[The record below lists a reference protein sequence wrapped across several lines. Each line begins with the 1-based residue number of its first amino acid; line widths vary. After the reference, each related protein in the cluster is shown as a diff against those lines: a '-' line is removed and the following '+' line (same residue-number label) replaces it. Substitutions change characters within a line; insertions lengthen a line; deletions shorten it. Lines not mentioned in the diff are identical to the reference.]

1 MEMNNNNNNDVKN
14 LYYSQNNLDNT
25 FKQVS
30 EEISKRTN
38 KDISKNSAYRATFN
52 KMASIAYDKC
62 PSLERNLTTI
72 NSQLVDKSVGYFHTK
87 IIEKETNKNNK
98 TNTNNNNINSTNNN
112 VSSLNNIDTSNGFT
126 MLKENENID
135 NKYNELLEQ
144 RNNNNGGGNP
154 NTYLPQN
161 SISSSNYVNNNDE
174 FKKGSNTNNNTML
187 ESQYKRIHNNQSQ
200 NNQSQNNQSQN
211 NLQTKNT
218 DFNIKP
224 FNLSDDMTDSLFNTE
239 NVDTP
244 LYQNIENLQKMEGT
258 NPMAMLED
266 YQKQR
271 NQQIDSH
278 MQNNKQNNL
287 NNKQQQIRPNP
298 IHQSTN
304 VNQVVLS
311 KNNTNATTNISQ
323 TIVDPMDL
331 SNLGNE
337 YTQNMLKRID
347 KNMVSDNK
355 SQPTSNIDL
364 GKMQEALIK
373 LQKDSQPDYIE
384 KVHYINVNSV
394 DRQWEANAES
404 RFKFRVKF
412 NQHNEFTGAGIS
424 QMYKNVISVELVS
437 AILPMDSSIIPFDT
451 RLYNGLMKYPYLLLR
466 IDELDNVFRGT
477 NNWVDKAF
485 STLLF
490 DKVFFSSVLSTDY
503 VSGTGTSIV
512 NSTPK
517 QGFSSEYNRG
527 FMKYNPAYFEKK
539 KFYNNPLASLNS
551 MTISITDP
559 RGNFINT
566 QNDVLTNTAIT
577 FTGTLDT
584 IGSTLEL
591 NASNAFPFSTHSSYK
606 MVKIETTTY
615 FSNRLF
621 RVGDRIL
628 IRNFT
633 MPAVATNNSRFQT
646 FINREEGHTIIN
658 LDLETNGL
666 ADTNNRGF
674 IKNLYISPPGTLDAL
689 NQTVDSDTYYDSSL
703 DFTSA
708 TYGTLIN
715 IDLQTH
721 LLFRIVTRDPD
732 TSNTLKPINIY

>member
-1 MEMNNNNNNDVKN
+1 MSEDTISQ
-14 LYYSQNNLDNT
+14 LYYSQNNLENT

-30 EEISKRTN
+30 NEIMKRTN
-38 KDISKNSAYRATFN
+38 KDISKNSAYRTTFN
-52 KMASIAYDKC
+52 KMASITYDKC
-62 PSLERNLTTI
+62 PQLERNLSTI

-87 IIEKETNKNNK
+87 IFEKESNKGKMNV
-98 TNTNNNNINSTNNN
+98 NTNNINNSNNTNTTNNN
-112 VSSLNNIDTSNGFT
+112 VSSLTNTDTSHGFT
-126 MLKENENID
+126 MVKENENID
-135 NKYNELLEQ
+135 NKYNELLAQ
-144 RNNNNGGGNP
+144 RSNNNGGGNP
-154 NTYLPQN
+154 NTYLPQP
-161 SISSSNYVNNNDE
+161 SISSSHYNNSNGNGNSNETIMND
-174 FKKGSNTNNNTML
+174 FKHNTN
-187 ESQYKRIHNNQSQ
+187 QPQS
-200 NNQSQNNQSQN
+200 
-211 NLQTKNT
+211 KNDKACT
-218 DFNIKP
+218 DFTVKP
-224 FNLSDDMTDSLFNTE
+224 FNLSDDMTDTLFNTE
-239 NVDTP
+239 NVDSP
-244 LYQNIENLQKMEGT
+244 LYQNIENLQKMEGS

-271 NQQIDSH
+271 NQQVQSQSENYERNKN
-278 MQNNKQNNL
+278 QNNTQRINNQQNNHYT
-287 NNKQQQIRPNP
+287 NDISPNP
-298 IHQSTN
+298 INQPTN
-304 VNQVVLS
+304 GNQIVLS

-323 TIVDPMDL
+323 TVVDPMDL

-337 YTQNMLKRID
+337 YTQTMLKKID
-347 KNMVSDNK
+347 KNMVNDNK
-355 SQPTSNIDL
+355 SQPASNVDL
-364 GKMQEALIK
+364 AKMQEALVK
-373 LQKDSQPDYIE
+373 LQKDTQPDYIE

-394 DRQWEANAES
+394 DRQWEENAES

-424 QMYKNVISVELVS
+424 QMYKNVVSVELVN
-437 AILPMDSSIIPFDT
+437 AILPMDSSIVPFDT

-466 IDELDNVFRGT
+466 IDELDSVFRGT
-477 NNWVDKAF
+477 NNWVDRAF
-485 STLLF
+485 STLIF
-490 DKVFFSSVLSTDY
+490 DKVFFSSVLSTEY
-503 VSGTGTSIV
+503 ISGAGTSIV

-517 QGFSSEYNRG
+517 QGFTSEYNRG
-527 FMKYNPAYFEKK
+527 FMKFNPAYFEKK

-551 MTISITDP
+551 MSISITDP

-584 IGSTLEL
+584 IGATLEL
-591 NASNAFPFSTHSSYK
+591 GASNAYPFSTHSFHK
-606 MVKIETTTY
+606 MIKIETTTY

-628 IRNFT
+628 VKNFT
-633 MPAVATNNSRFQT
+633 MNTTGTDNSRFQT

-689 NQTVDSDTYYDSSL
+689 NKTVDSSTYYDATHL
-703 DFTSA
+703 NFTSA

-715 IDLQTH
+715 IDLQSH

>member
-1 MEMNNNNNNDVKN
+1 MEMNINNDFKN
-14 LYYSQNNLDNT
+14 LYYSKNNLDNT

-38 KDISKNSAYRATFN
+38 KDISKNSTYRITFD
-52 KMASIAYDKC
+52 KMASITYDKC
-62 PSLERNLTTI
+62 PPLERNLTTI
-72 NSQLVDKSVGYFHTK
+72 NSQLVDKSVGYFHSK
-87 IIEKETNKNNK
+87 IFERENNK
-98 TNTNNNNINSTNNN
+98 GKTNSNTNRNTINSTNNN
-112 VSSLNNIDTSNGFT
+112 VSSLNNIDTSQGFT

-161 SISSSNYVNNNDE
+161 SIPSSHYINKNDE
-174 FKKGSNTNNNTML
+174 VIKGSNTNNNTMI
-187 ESQYKRIHNNQSQ
+187 EGQFKRIHNNQSKS
-200 NNQSQNNQSQN
+200 NSQNDNQCS
-211 NLQTKNT
+211 
-218 DFNIKP
+218 DFTIKP
-224 FNLSDDMTDSLFNTE
+224 FNLSDDMTESLFNTE

-244 LYQNIENLQKMEGT
+244 LYQNIENLQKMESS

-266 YQKQR
+266 YQKER
-271 NQQIDSH
+271 NQQVTNHI
-278 MQNNKQNNL
+278 QNNKQNNII
-287 NNKQQQIRPNP
+287 NKNQNITPNP
-298 IHQSTN
+298 INQLTN

-337 YTQNMLKRID
+337 YTQNMLKKID
-347 KNMVSDNK
+347 KNMVNDNK

-364 GKMQEALIK
+364 CKMQEALIK

-424 QMYKNVISVELVS
+424 QMYKNVVSVELVS

-517 QGFSSEYNRG
+517 QGFASEYNRG

-551 MTISITDP
+551 MSISITDP

-566 QNDVLTNTAIT
+566 QSDVLTSNTIA

-621 RVGDRIL
+621 RIGDRIL
-628 IRNFT
+628 VRNFT
-633 MPAVATNNSRFQT
+633 MNTSGANNSKFQT

-689 NQTVDSDTYYDSSL
+689 NQTVDSTTYYDSSL
-703 DFTSA
+703 DFTDA

>member
-1 MEMNNNNNNDVKN
+1 MNNNNNNDVKN

-38 KDISKNSAYRATFN
+38 KDISKNSAYRTTFN

-98 TNTNNNNINSTNNN
+98 TNNNINFTNNN

-161 SISSSNYVNNNDE
+161 SIPSSNYVNNNDE

-211 NLQTKNT
+211 NLQIKNT

-287 NNKQQQIRPNP
+287 NNKQQQISPNP
-298 IHQSTN
+298 IHQPTN

-347 KNMVSDNK
+347 KNMVNDNK

-394 DRQWEANAES
+394 DRQWEENAES

-424 QMYKNVISVELVS
+424 QMYKNVVSVELVN
-437 AILPMDSSIIPFDT
+437 AILPMDSSIVPFDT

-466 IDELDNVFRGT
+466 IDELDSVFRGT
-477 NNWVDKAF
+477 NNWVDRAF
-485 STLLF
+485 STLIF

-503 VSGTGTSIV
+503 ISGAGTSIV

-517 QGFSSEYNRG
+517 QGFTSEYNRG
-527 FMKYNPAYFEKK
+527 FMKFNPAYFEKK

-551 MTISITDP
+551 MSISITDP

-566 QNDVLTNTAIT
+566 QSDVLTSNTIA

-591 NASNAFPFSTHSSYK
+591 NATTAYPYSNIALNNYK
-606 MVKIETTTY
+606 MIKIETTTY

-628 IRNFT
+628 VRNFT
-633 MPAVATNNSRFQT
+633 MNTTGTNNSRFTT

-658 LDLETNGL
+658 LDLETNGT
-666 ADTNNRGF
+666 DETKNRGF

-689 NQTVDSDTYYDSSL
+689 NQTVDSTTYYDSSL
-703 DFTSA
+703 DFTDA

>member
-30 EEISKRTN
+30 EEILKRTN

-52 KMASIAYDKC
+52 KMASITYDKC

-87 IIEKETNKNNK
+87 IIEKETNKTNKINN
-98 TNTNNNNINSTNNN
+98 NNNNNINSTNNN

-144 RNNNNGGGNP
+144 RNNNGGGNP

-161 SISSSNYVNNNDE
+161 SIPSSNYVNNNDE

-187 ESQYKRIHNNQSQ
+187 ESQYKRIH
-200 NNQSQNNQSQN
+200 NNQSQN

-287 NNKQQQIRPNP
+287 NNKQQQISPNP
-298 IHQSTN
+298 IHQPTN
-304 VNQVVLS
+304 VNQVVLN

-331 SNLGNE
+331 ANLGNE
-337 YTQNMLKRID
+337 YTQNMLKKIE
-347 KNMVSDNK
+347 KNIVNDNK

-364 GKMQEALIK
+364 AKMQEALIK

-512 NSTPK
+512 NSIPK
-517 QGFSSEYNRG
+517 QGFTSEYNRG

-566 QNDVLTNTAIT
+566 QSDVLTSNTIA

-591 NASNAFPFSTHSSYK
+591 NASNAFPFSIHSSYK

-621 RVGDRIL
+621 RIGDRIL
-628 IRNFT
+628 VRNFT
-633 MPAVATNNSRFQT
+633 MNTSGANNSKFQT

-666 ADTNNRGF
+666 DATNNRGF

-689 NQTVDSDTYYDSSL
+689 NQTVDGDTYYDSSL
-703 DFTSA
+703 DFTDA

>member
-1 MEMNNNNNNDVKN
+1 MEMNINNDFKN
-14 LYYSQNNLDNT
+14 LYYSKNNLDNT

-38 KDISKNSAYRATFN
+38 KDISKNSTYRITFD
-52 KMASIAYDKC
+52 KMASITYDKC
-62 PSLERNLTTI
+62 PPLERNLTTI
-72 NSQLVDKSVGYFHTK
+72 NSQLVDKSIGYFHSK
-87 IIEKETNKNNK
+87 IFERENNK
-98 TNTNNNNINSTNNN
+98 GKTNSNTNSNTINSTNNN
-112 VSSLNNIDTSNGFT
+112 VSSLNNIDTSQGFT

-161 SISSSNYVNNNDE
+161 SIPSSHYINKNDE
-174 FKKGSNTNNNTML
+174 VIKGSNTNNNTMI
-187 ESQYKRIHNNQSQ
+187 EGQFKRIHNNQSKS
-200 NNQSQNNQSQN
+200 NSKNDNQCS
-211 NLQTKNT
+211 
-218 DFNIKP
+218 DFTIKP
-224 FNLSDDMTDSLFNTE
+224 FNLSDDMTESLFNTE

-244 LYQNIENLQKMEGT
+244 LYQNIENLQKMESS

-266 YQKQR
+266 YQKER
-271 NQQIDSH
+271 NQQVTNHI
-278 MQNNKQNNL
+278 QNNKQNNII
-287 NNKQQQIRPNP
+287 NKNQNITPNP
-298 IHQSTN
+298 INQSTN

-323 TIVDPMDL
+323 TVVDPMDL

-337 YTQNMLKRID
+337 YTQNMLKKID
-347 KNMVSDNK
+347 KNMVNDNK

-364 GKMQEALIK
+364 CKMQEALIK

-424 QMYKNVISVELVS
+424 QMYKNVVSVELVS

-517 QGFSSEYNRG
+517 QGFASEYNRG

-551 MTISITDP
+551 MSISITDP

-566 QNDVLTNTAIT
+566 QSDVLTSNTIA
-577 FTGTLDT
+577 FTGKLNT
-584 IGSTLEL
+584 IGATLEL
-591 NASNAFPFSTHSSYK
+591 NPSNAYPFSTHSSYK
-606 MVKIETTTY
+606 MIKIETTTY

-628 IRNFT
+628 VRNFT
-633 MPAVATNNSRFQT
+633 MNTSGANNSKFQT

-666 ADTNNRGF
+666 DATNNRGF

-689 NQTVDSDTYYDSSL
+689 NQTVDSTTYYDDSL
-703 DFTSA
+703 DFTDA

>member
-1 MEMNNNNNNDVKN
+1 MEMNINNDFKN
-14 LYYSQNNLDNT
+14 LYYSKNNLDNT

-38 KDISKNSAYRATFN
+38 KDISKNSTYRITFD
-52 KMASIAYDKC
+52 KMASITYDKC
-62 PSLERNLTTI
+62 PPLERNLTTI
-72 NSQLVDKSVGYFHTK
+72 NSQLVDKSIGYFHSK
-87 IIEKETNKNNK
+87 IFERENNK
-98 TNTNNNNINSTNNN
+98 GKTNSNTINSTNNN
-112 VSSLNNIDTSNGFT
+112 VSSLNNIDTSQGFT

-161 SISSSNYVNNNDE
+161 SIPSSHYINKNDE
-174 FKKGSNTNNNTML
+174 VMKGSNTNNNTMI
-187 ESQYKRIHNNQSQ
+187 EGQFKRIHNNQSKS
-200 NNQSQNNQSQN
+200 NSKNDNQCS
-211 NLQTKNT
+211 
-218 DFNIKP
+218 DFTIKP
-224 FNLSDDMTDSLFNTE
+224 FNLSDDMTESLFNTE

-244 LYQNIENLQKMEGT
+244 LYQNIENLQKMESS

-266 YQKQR
+266 YQKER
-271 NQQIDSH
+271 NQQVTNHI
-278 MQNNKQNNL
+278 QNNKQNNII
-287 NNKQQQIRPNP
+287 NKNQNITPNP
-298 IHQSTN
+298 INQSTN

-323 TIVDPMDL
+323 TVVDPMDL

-337 YTQNMLKRID
+337 YTQNMLKKID
-347 KNMVSDNK
+347 KNMVNDNK

-364 GKMQEALIK
+364 CKMQEALIK

-424 QMYKNVISVELVS
+424 QMYKNVVSVELVS

-517 QGFSSEYNRG
+517 QGFASEYNRG

-551 MTISITDP
+551 MSISITDP

-566 QNDVLTNTAIT
+566 QSDVLTSNTIA
-577 FTGTLDT
+577 FTGKLNT
-584 IGSTLEL
+584 IGATLEL
-591 NASNAFPFSTHSSYK
+591 NPSNAYPFSTHSSYK
-606 MVKIETTTY
+606 MIKIETTTY

-628 IRNFT
+628 VRNFT
-633 MPAVATNNSRFQT
+633 MNTSGANNSKFQT

-666 ADTNNRGF
+666 DATNNRGF

-689 NQTVDSDTYYDSSL
+689 NQTVDSTTYYDSSL
-703 DFTSA
+703 DFTDA

>member
-1 MEMNNNNNNDVKN
+1 MSEDTISQ
-14 LYYSQNNLDNT
+14 LYYSQNNLENT

-30 EEISKRTN
+30 NEIMKRTN
-38 KDISKNSAYRATFN
+38 KDISKNSAYRTTFN
-52 KMASIAYDKC
+52 KMASITYDKC
-62 PSLERNLTTI
+62 PQNERNLSTI

-87 IIEKETNKNNK
+87 IFEKESNKGKMNV
-98 TNTNNNNINSTNNN
+98 NTNNINNSNNTNTTNNN
-112 VSSLNNIDTSNGFT
+112 VSSLTNTDTSHGFT
-126 MLKENENID
+126 MVKENENID
-135 NKYNELLEQ
+135 NKYNELLAQ
-144 RNNNNGGGNP
+144 RSNNNGGGNP
-154 NTYLPQN
+154 NTYLPQP
-161 SISSSNYVNNNDE
+161 SISSSHYNNSNGNGNSNETIMND
-174 FKKGSNTNNNTML
+174 FKHNTN
-187 ESQYKRIHNNQSQ
+187 QPQS
-200 NNQSQNNQSQN
+200 
-211 NLQTKNT
+211 KNDKACT
-218 DFNIKP
+218 DFTVKP
-224 FNLSDDMTDSLFNTE
+224 FNLSDDMTDTLFNTE
-239 NVDTP
+239 NVDSP
-244 LYQNIENLQKMEGT
+244 LYQNIENLQKMEGS

-271 NQQIDSH
+271 NQQVQSQSENYERNKN
-278 MQNNKQNNL
+278 QNNTQRINNQQNNHYT
-287 NNKQQQIRPNP
+287 NDISPNP
-298 IHQSTN
+298 INQPTN
-304 VNQVVLS
+304 GNQIVLS

-323 TIVDPMDL
+323 TVVDPMDL

-337 YTQNMLKRID
+337 YTQTMLKKID
-347 KNMVSDNK
+347 KNMVNDNK
-355 SQPTSNIDL
+355 SQPASNVDL
-364 GKMQEALIK
+364 AKMQEALVK
-373 LQKDSQPDYIE
+373 LQKDTQPDYIE

-394 DRQWEANAES
+394 DRQWEENAES

-424 QMYKNVISVELVS
+424 QMYKNVVSVELVN
-437 AILPMDSSIIPFDT
+437 AILPMDSSIVPFDT

-466 IDELDNVFRGT
+466 IDELDSVFRGT
-477 NNWVDKAF
+477 NNWVDRAF
-485 STLLF
+485 STLIF
-490 DKVFFSSVLSTDY
+490 DKVFFSSVLSTEY
-503 VSGTGTSIV
+503 ISGAGTSIV

-517 QGFSSEYNRG
+517 QGFTSEYNRG
-527 FMKYNPAYFEKK
+527 FMKFNPAYFEKK

-551 MTISITDP
+551 MSISITDP

-566 QNDVLTNTAIT
+566 QTDVLTNTAIT

-584 IGSTLEL
+584 IGATLEL
-591 NASNAFPFSTHSSYK
+591 GASNAYPFSTHSNHK
-606 MVKIETTTY
+606 MIKIETTTY

-628 IRNFT
+628 VKNFT
-633 MPAVATNNSRFQT
+633 MNTSGTNNSRFQT

-674 IKNLYISPPGTLDAL
+674 IKNLYISPPGTLNTL
-689 NQTVDSDTYYDSSL
+689 NQTVDGDTNYYTNL

-715 IDLQTH
+715 IDLQSH